1 MVGPGDEERQRPDDA
16 DISVVSPTP
25 SRACGVEDEVVVLDD
40 SFNVPSNL
48 LELHTDV
55 CSATCS

>member
-16 DISVVSPTP
+16 DISVVSR
-25 SRACGVEDEVVVLDD
+25 SRAWGVEDEVVVLDD
-40 SFNVPSNL
+40 SFNVPINL